1 MENPFKGALSIDFY
15 SNQSKIKWLILIV
28 AVVIGLG
35 SIIYTNQLVE
45 VLKQGEEEKI
55 RLWAKAV
62 EFSGA
67 AEVDESALT
76 FITSNIITPENKLP
90 VILVD
95 SATQKILL
103 SNNVFDKKVV
113 SDKQSSDLE
122 NALVQMKQENNPFT
136 IKVKNGQ
143 NGEITDIQY
152 VYYRNS
158 YLLRQLQAY
167 PYVQLTV
174 IAIFGFIAYLA
185 FSYSRTA
192 EQNRVWVGMA
202 KETAHQLATPLSSLM
217 AWLEYMRSMEA
228 MENQSELLQELEKDV
243 ERLQRITERFS
254 NIGSLPSLTREN
266 VSAVVDKTL
275 SYLQPR
281 VSRKVR
287 MSIDE
292 NASRAIEARMNVPL
306 FEWVIENLVKNG
318 IDAMGGIGEL
328 RVNIIQVNTDEVC
341 IDLADTG
348 KGITKSK
355 FKEVFKPGFTT
366 KQRGWG
372 LGLALVKRIIEN
384 YHQGKIFVKSSQVGK
399 GTTFRI
405 VLQA

>member
-1 MENPFKGALSIDFY
+1 MDNPFKGALSIDFY
-15 SNQSKIKWLILIV
+15 SNQSKIKWLILSV
-28 AVVIGLG
+28 AVVIGIG
-35 SIIYTNQLVE
+35 SIIYTNQLVD
-45 VLKQGEEEKI
+45 VLKEGEEQKI

-95 SATQKILL
+95 SASGEILL
-103 SNNVFDKKVV
+103 SNNVLDKESNGEKRDAELNSV
-113 SDKQSSDLE
+113 L
-122 NALVQMKQENNPFT
+122 AQMKRENNPFT
-136 IKVKNGQ
+136 IQVKNGQ
-143 NGEITDIQY
+143 NGEITDVQY

-158 YLLRQLQAY
+158 YLLRQLQSY

-185 FSYSRTA
+185 FNYSRKA

-202 KETAHQLATPLSSLM
+202 KETAHQLGTPLSSLM
-217 AWLEYMRSMEA
+217 AWLEYMRGMAE
-228 MENQSELLQELEKDV
+228 MENQTALLQELQKDV
-243 ERLQRITERFS
+243 ERLERITERFS
-254 NIGSLPSLTREN
+254 NIGSVPSLKHEN
-266 VSAVVDKTL
+266 VFDVVERTL
-275 SYLQPR
+275 LYLKPR
-281 VSRKVR
+281 VSKKVSMR
-287 MSIDE
+287 IDE
-292 NASRAIEARMNVPL
+292 NASREIMALINVPL

-328 RVNIIQVNTDEVC
+328 KVFIKQENFNEVLVDLTDS
-341 IDLADTG
+341 G
-348 KGITKSK
+348 KGIAKSK
-355 FKEVFKPGFTT
+355 YKEVFKPGFTT

-384 YHQGKIFVKSSQVGK
+384 YHQGKIFVKASQAGK
-399 GTTFRI
+399 GTTFRM
-405 VLQA
+405 VLKA

>member
-1 MENPFKGALSIDFY
+1 MENPLKGALSIDFY

-35 SIIYTNQLVE
+35 SIIYTHQLVE
-45 VLKQGEEEKI
+45 ELKEGEEEKI

-103 SNNVFDKKVV
+103 SNNVLDKELA
-113 SDKQSSDLE
+113 SDNQTTLLE
-122 NALVQMKQENNPFT
+122 NVLNQMKQENDPFT
-136 IKVKNGQ
+136 IKVKSGQ
-143 NGEITDIQY
+143 NGEITDVQY
-152 VYYRNS
+152 VYFRNS

-185 FSYSRTA
+185 FNYSRTA

-202 KETAHQLATPLSSLM
+202 KETAHQLGTPLSSLM
-217 AWLEYMRSMEA
+217 AWLEYMRGMAA
-228 MENQSELLQELEKDV
+228 MENQSELLHELEKDV
-243 ERLQRITERFS
+243 ERLERITERFS
-254 NIGSLPSLTREN
+254 NIGSLPSLKHEN
-266 VSAVVDKTL
+266 VSVVVEKTL
-275 SYLQPR
+275 NYLQPR
-281 VSRKVR
+281 VSRKVS
-287 MSIDE
+287 MCIDE
-292 NASRAIEARMNVPL
+292 NASREIKARINVPL

-318 IDAMGGIGEL
+318 IDAMGGVGEL
-328 RVNIIQVNTDEVC
+328 KVSIRQENTDEVF
-341 IDLADTG
+341 IDLEDTG
-348 KGITKSK
+348 KGMAKSK

-405 VLQA
+405 VLKA